1 MDVVKQLRDETGV
14 SIMQCKKALEE
25 AQGDVE
31 KAKEVLRAVSA
42 AAAEKKAD
50 RTLGAGVVQAYTHS
64 NNSVVGVVALACETD
79 FVARN
84 PEFVGVARDL
94 AMHVTAMQPESLE
107 ALLEQSFI
115 KNGDVTVKTVVDQA
129 TQKFGEKIVITRIE
143 RITL

>member
-25 AQGDVE
+25 AGGDVE

-64 NNSVVGVVALACETD
+64 NNTVVGVVALACETD

-84 PEFVGVARDL
+84 PEFVSVARDL

-107 ALLEQSFI
+107 ALLEQSFV
-115 KNGDVTVKTVVDQA
+115 KNGDLTVKTVVDQA
-129 TQKFGEKIVITRIE
+129 TQKFGEKIAITRFE